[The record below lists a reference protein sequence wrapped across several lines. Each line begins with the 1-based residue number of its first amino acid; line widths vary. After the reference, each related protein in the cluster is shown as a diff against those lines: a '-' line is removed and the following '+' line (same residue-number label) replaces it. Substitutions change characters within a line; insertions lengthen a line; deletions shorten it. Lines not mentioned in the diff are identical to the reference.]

1 MASYTT
7 QEFIGAAAK
16 ESLPEMDTLSSYEF
30 WRERQRSS
38 LPQPELTLM
47 MAILE
52 EALKCY
58 FDYARAKT
66 RTESKLFDEAEQW
79 FFSEDAEALFSFKT
93 VCAFLGIDPDY
104 VRHGLL
110 LFKKGE
116 RNDASQRNHD
126 RRS

>member
-7 QEFIGAAAK
+7 HEFIGAAAI

-52 EALKCY
+52 DALKCY
-58 FDYARAKT
+58 FDYAQAKT

-79 FFSEDAEALFSFKT
+79 FFSEDDEALFNFKT
-93 VCAFLGIDPDY
+93 VCAFLGIDRSRSRQENGRNY
-104 VRHGLL
+104 
-110 LFKKGE
+110 LFG
-116 RNDASQRNHD
+116 
-126 RRS
+126 